1 VILKESV
8 CIRVHPWLHHL
19 LMSSS
24 PPTIARVIIDVALD
38 REFDYQIPSSLRG
51 KLKIGMQVKVPFG
64 RRHTEGFILG
74 FRDQSDFGKLKE
86 IEGLA
91 QKEALISPEAMRLA
105 TWMADY
111 YVAPIE
117 QAIKTVLPG
126 AVRKKGASHRKQL
139 MVAPGETATDEKIL
153 AELRRKAPKQ
163 AATLDILLTGEQML
177 MSDLARAAK
186 ASHPSIRAL
195 EKKGLLTI
203 TEGVRERDPLA
214 GQEFLRTKPLKLNQ
228 EQEDALHLVNQ
239 GIEAQDSSVILLQGV
254 TGSGKTEVYL
264 QALARAL
271 ELGMGAIVLVPEIAL
286 TPQTVERFRSRFGQ
300 GLAVL
305 HSHLSEGER
314 HDEWHRVRRGDAT
327 VVVGAR
333 SALFAPVKNL
343 GLIVVDEEHEGTYK
357 QEESP
362 RYHARD
368 VAVMRGHFEG
378 CTVVLGSATPSVESL
393 ENVHQGKYTL
403 ARLDLR
409 ADDRQLPRIKVVD
422 MRHQRYEG
430 KPTSFSSDL
439 IEGIRLRIN
448 LGEQVI
454 LFLNRRGYAK
464 NLTCPECGHVPE
476 CEHCSVALTYHKRIG
491 YLRCH
496 FCGFT
501 VHVPP
506 RCPIPDCEGVDWT
519 FGGSGTEKIETQLGR
534 IFPQAKI
541 RRMDSDTMTSKHA
554 YHHVLGAFRKG
565 EIDILIGTQM
575 IAKGLHFP
583 NVTLVGVVNADS
595 TLHMPDF
602 RSGERAFQLFTQV
615 AGRAGRGDVA
625 GEVLIQT
632 YTPTHPAVQAARRGD
647 FDVFIDEELEA
658 RKMLH
663 YPPFRRL
670 ICVHFKG
677 ENQQEVE
684 QVATEIY
691 TLLEKHF
698 EGKEGILLAPSTEA
712 PIARIQNTY
721 RYQMIARVKKT
732 GQFTRPFR
740 ELLKRMKT
748 PRSVQIHVD
757 VDALN
762 LM

>member
-1 VILKESV
+1 MPNHS
-8 CIRVHPWLHHL
+8 
-19 LMSSS
+19 
-24 PPTIARVIIDVALD
+24 PTIARVIVDVALD
-38 REFDYQIPSSLRG
+38 KEFDYRIPESLLG
-51 KLKIGMQVKVPFG
+51 TLKVGMQVRVPFG
-64 RRHTEGFILG
+64 RRSTEGFVLG
-74 FRDQSDFGKLKE
+74 FKQKSDFTNLKA

-91 QKEALISPEAMRLA
+91 KEDALLSPEAMRLA

-126 AVRKKGASHRKQL
+126 AVRRKGASHRKQL
-139 MVAPGETATDEKIL
+139 MVSPGDAATQEKVL
-153 AELRRKAPKQ
+153 ADLRRKAPKQ

-186 ASHPSIRAL
+186 VTHPSIRAL
-195 EKKGLLTI
+195 EKKGLI
-203 TEGVRERDPLA
+203 RISEGVRERDPLA
-214 GQEFLRTKPLKLNQ
+214 GQEFLRTQPLQLNE
-228 EQEDALHLVNQ
+228 EQQAALDIISQ
-239 GIEAQDSSVILLQGV
+239 GVLAQDSKVVLLQGV

-264 QALARAL
+264 QALSVAL
-271 ELGMGAIVLVPEIAL
+271 KQGLGAIVLVPEIAL
-286 TPQTVERFRSRFGQ
+286 TPQTVERFRGRFGEC
-300 GLAVL
+300 LAVL
-305 HSHLSEGER
+305 HSHLSDGER
-314 HDEWHRVRRGDAT
+314 HDEWHRVRRGEAT

-333 SALFAPVKNL
+333 SALFAPVKKL

-357 QEESP
+357 QEEAP

-393 ENVHQGKYTL
+393 NNVHQGKYFL
-403 ARLDLR
+403 ARLDAR

-430 KPTSFSSDL
+430 KPTLFSSDL
-439 IEGIRLRIN
+439 VEGIRLRLN

-464 NLTCPECGHVPE
+464 NLTCPDCGHVPE

-496 FCGFT
+496 FCGHT

-506 RCPIPDCEGVDWT
+506 RCPMPGCEAEDWT
-519 FGGSGTEKIETQLGR
+519 FTGSGTEKVETQLGR
-534 IFPQAKI
+534 IFPQASI

-554 YHHVLGAFRKG
+554 YQYVLGAFRKG

-583 NVTLVGVVNADS
+583 NVTLVGVVNADA

-602 RSGERAFQLFTQV
+602 RAGERAFQLFTQV

-625 GEVLIQT
+625 GDVLIQT
-632 YTPTHPAVQAARRGD
+632 YTPTHPAIQAARRGD
-647 FDVFIDEELEA
+647 FDIFIDEELEA
-658 RKMLH
+658 RKVLH

-670 ICVHFKG
+670 ICVLFRG
-677 ENQQEVE
+677 ENEQEVE
-684 QVATEIY
+684 RVATEIY
-691 TLLEKHF
+691 TILDRHF
-698 EGKEGILLAPSTEA
+698 EGKEDILLSPPTEA
-712 PIARIQNTY
+712 PIARIQNQY
-721 RYQMIARVKKT
+721 RYHLIARVPKT
-732 GQFTRPFR
+732 GQFTRPLR
-740 ELLKRMKT
+740 AVLEKRKI
-748 PRSVQIHVD
+748 PKGVHLQVD
-757 VDALN
+757 VDALH